1 MARRPAA
8 DGVPRRRGTPGTK
21 DSTEMA
27 DTYPRLVGDIGGT
40 NARFAWIASA
50 GAPLTDIATLP
61 AAAHAS
67 LLDAIREY
75 LRRHGKSG
83 PRWCA
88 IGIANPIVGDQ
99 VQMTNHHWAFS
110 ISAMQRELGLE
121 RFLVIN
127 DFTALALSLTVLQ
140 PAELRK
146 VGGGRVVAGAPMGL
160 LGPGT
165 GLGVSGLLPADSG
178 HRAIPINGEGGHVTL
193 PATTDREEQVVAALR
208 RRFGHASAERAVSG
222 QGIVNLYQAL
232 CELAGRAP
240 ESWQAAEITQRG
252 QEGSDALCVE
262 VLDLFFAFLG
272 AVAGNLALS
281 LGTRGGMYIGG
292 GIVPR
297 LGDAIERSR
306 FRQCFESKGRLS
318 PYVQA
323 IATFVVDAR
332 MSPALVGAA
341 RALEEL

>member
-1 MARRPAA
+1 
-8 DGVPRRRGTPGTK
+8 
-21 DSTEMA
+21 
-27 DTYPRLVGDIGGT
+27 
-40 NARFAWIASA
+40 
-50 GAPLTDIATLP
+50 
-61 AAAHAS
+61 
-67 LLDAIREY
+67 
-75 LRRHGKSG
+75 
-83 PRWCA
+83 
-88 IGIANPIVGDQ
+88 
-99 VQMTNHHWAFS
+99 
-110 ISAMQRELGLE
+110 
-121 RFLVIN
+121 
-127 DFTALALSLTVLQ
+127 
-140 PAELRK
+140 
-146 VGGGRVVAGAPMGL
+146 
-160 LGPGT
+160 
-165 GLGVSGLLPADSG
+165 
-178 HRAIPINGEGGHVTL
+178 
-193 PATTDREEQVVAALR
+193 VAALR